1 MKENKT
7 KESMSKPV
15 YLGLLILDIGK
26 MVMFELLYDYTKPK
40 YN

>member
-26 MVMFELLYDYTKPK
+26 MVMFEL
-40 YN
+40 